1 MKYKAKKWKIA
12 SGIIMIMILVIPI
25 AAQTKELTFRGIPF
39 NSPPEAFIEKLG
51 EPDEKIVKGEM
62 RMLGDEVIIYKNLK
76 VAGYSAETQIEFEKG
91 VYLGGAYL
99 LKIEQGYTA
108 TEKTRN
114 YINAYNDLLDK
125 LAELY
130 GEPKTETPLLR
141 LGTTPI
147 SALYAAEIAAHAPY
161 SNSWTFDNGK
171 VRLILNYEA
180 KSSTWTL
187 SILYSSESL
196 MEKLQKLSDE
206 KKKDTEGL

>member
-1 MKYKAKKWKIA
+1 M
-12 SGIIMIMILVIPI
+12 P
-25 AAQTKELTFRGIPF
+25 
-39 NSPPEAFIEKLG
+39 
-51 EPDEKIVKGEM
+51 
-62 RMLGDEVIIYKNLK
+62 NLK
-76 VAGYSAETQIEFEKG
+76 VAGFSAETQIEFENG
-91 VYLGGAYL
+91 VFLGGAYL

-108 TEKTRN
+108 TEKARN

-125 LAELY
+125 LTELY
-130 GEPKTETPLLR
+130 GTPKTETPLLR

-161 SNSWTFDNGK
+161 SNSWTLDNGQ
-171 VRLILNYEA
+171 VLLILSYEA

-196 MEKLQKLSDE
+196 MEKFQKLKDE